1 MFGNVTIYDIAREAG
16 VAASTVSRVINN
28 KPGIKLETRQKVQEL
43 LKKHNYIPDA
53 AARGLVMQSTR
64 LVGILIVDI
73 RVAHHVHSAF
83 VIEQELTRRGY
94 CCIIMGTGPEDENK
108 AEYIRILEQR
118 RVEGVI
124 LMGSMFQTAAVEESI
139 KKHLPKIPIVMVNG
153 YLNLPN
159 VSGVIVDEDTGVEK
173 CVELL
178 WSKGKKKIAFV
189 LDSISPSN
197 GRKQQGYCDGMT
209 RHGAKKEEL
218 WLYEME
224 ESSVRGGYEITL
236 KILDD
241 HPDVEGIIYTI
252 DLVAAGGIRAACD
265 RGYKVPERL
274 GLIGIDNSVYGEI
287 SMPKLTTLDNRLQ
300 ALSESAATILREGLE
315 GKVHSRKLMMFSEII
330 EREST

>member
-189 LDSISPSN
+189 LDSVSPSN

>member
-189 LDSISPSN
+189 LDSVSPSN

-315 GKVHSRKLMMFSEII
+315 GKVHSRKMMMFSEII

>member
-139 KKHLPKIPIVMVNG
+139 KKHLSKIPIVMVNG

-189 LDSISPSN
+189 LDSVSPSN

-315 GKVHSRKLMMFSEII
+315 GKVHSRKMMMFSEII